1 MIAAP
6 DDPTAP
12 LDLARFSAD
21 VKALGK
27 DDFAARHGS
36 AFLLHQGAL
45 DPERKALRPQQT
57 FIMRR
62 SDVPP
67 APGAGPMT
75 PPVAPGAKAHSDS
88 GKSIS
93 GLLVYPIRHTGRSP
107 FPRIVTVG
115 RTKNNDIVLADVSI
129 SKFHA
134 FFKEEGGAVY
144 LADGESRNGTF
155 VDGQRALTTKQGK
168 PTLLKSGARV
178 KVGALEFRFID
189 ATELISL
196 VKQFG

>member
-1 MIAAP
+1 MSIVP

-12 LDLARFSAD
+12 LDLARFTGDAR
-21 VKALGK
+21 ALGHA
-27 DDFAARHGS
+27 DFSARHGA

-57 FIMRR
+57 MVMRR
-62 SDVPP
+62 SDAPP
-67 APGAGPMT
+67 GSGSSQP
-75 PPVAPGAKAHSDS
+75 PPVGSDAAKSL
-88 GKSIS
+88 S

-115 RTKNNDIVLADVSI
+115 RTKNNDIVLADISI

-134 FFKEEGGAVY
+134 FFKEEGGGLY

-155 VDGQRALTTKQGK
+155 VDGQPALTTKQGK
-168 PTLLKSGARV
+168 PTLLKSGSRV
-178 KVGALEFRFID
+178 KFGALEFRFID
-189 ATELISL
+189 AKELIAL